1 VSLEFLNIDTNG
13 TRARY
18 VLTEDFD
25 DFSDVDGL
33 TLPHSYKIDFVLD
46 AHNKEFA
53 GSWTYT
59 VKQAVRNQTLDRQLF
74 SVN

>member
-1 VSLEFLNIDTNG
+1 VSPEFLNINTNG
-13 TRARY
+13 TRERV

-33 TLPHSYKIDFVLD
+33 TLPHSYKIDFLID
-46 AHNKEFA
+46 ARNKEFA